1 MSLMKSIDGRLYNVP
16 DEQAAKYLIPA
27 DKVAE
32 VLKEAGLQPPAG
44 AGPASQEA
52 GQIKAYHHGG
62 PHGHHGGHHG
72 GHWGGGWGG
81 GWGGFVVAPYSNYS
95 NYGNY
100 RNFGW

>member
-32 VLKEAGLQPPAG
+32 VLKEAGLPAPAG
-44 AGPASQEA
+44 AGTASQEA
-52 GQIKAYHHGG
+52 GQIKAYSHHGG
-62 PHGHHGGHHG
+62 HGGHHGGHHG
-72 GHWGGGWGG
+72 GWG

>member
-32 VLKEAGLQPPAG
+32 TLKEAGLQVPTG
-44 AGPASQEA
+44 TGPASQEA
-52 GQIKAYHHGG
+52 GQIQAYHHGG
-62 PHGHHGGHHG
+62 HHGHHGGHHG

-95 NYGNY
+95 NYSNY